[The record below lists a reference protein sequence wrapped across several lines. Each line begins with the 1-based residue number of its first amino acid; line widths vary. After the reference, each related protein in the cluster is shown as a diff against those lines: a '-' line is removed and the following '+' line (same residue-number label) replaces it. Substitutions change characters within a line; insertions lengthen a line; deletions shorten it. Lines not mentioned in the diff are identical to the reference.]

1 MACSALARSYRDY
14 LRQPGVRFAYLKGGF
29 DLLRERLQGR
39 RGHFFDPDL
48 LASQF
53 ETLEEAHGALAV
65 DIVQT
70 PAATVREIKERLG
83 LSSRSCKGQ
92 AAIDRDAAAVIDV
105 PANVRLARDGRKQM
119 CRL

>member
-1 MACSALARSYRDY
+1 MTVYQY
-14 LRQPGVRFAYLKGGF
+14 VTMGGGMTAAAMV
-29 DLLRERLQGR
+29 EGN
-39 RGHFFDPDL
+39 P
-48 LASQF
+48 
-53 ETLEEAHGALAV
+53 
-65 DIVQT
+65 T
-70 PAATVREIKERLG
+70 PAVLVREIKERLG